1 MYNGNNLIEVEKG
14 KSKLW
19 GDRVCL
25 ADFLEKLNLV
35 KVLVFL
41 AVKAVPGNI
50 ETLLIEYG
58 ITGVILNGDVGVNS
72 SVNTSTSFLAHL
84 HSIAK

>member
-1 MYNGNNLIEVEKG
+1 MLYNGNNLIEVEKG
-14 KSKLW
+14 KRKLW

-41 AVKAVPGNI
+41 AVRAVPGNT

-58 ITGVILNGDVGVNS
+58 VTGIILNGLV
-72 SVNTSTSFLAHL
+72 FLE
-84 HSIAK
+84 KR